1 MIAATGFS
9 PETETLVVQFQ
20 NGSYY
25 RYDGVP
31 SDVFVGLVT
40 NKESH
45 GRAFNTLVKD
55 AFTGTVIQP
64 EDLSIL

>member
-1 MIAATGFS
+1 MIATMGFN
-9 PETETLVVQFQ
+9 PDLGALVVQFN

-40 NKESH
+40 TPESH
-45 GRAFNTLVKD
+45 GRAFNSLVKP
-55 AFTGTVIQP
+55 AFVGTVIQP
-64 EDLSIL
+64 EDVAAL